1 MLLVGSASKSIDI
14 VFKRLVIYSMLALLN
29 AALVTDLVVIALSL
43 TVFKSKTLTQWYR
56 EFGIGAV
63 IADVLVLVLVVW
75 LAHFLYQGNVFITAC
90 IAVGLQLTHDLL
102 FAAFIQQYQGK
113 SPIFNV
119 FKEYAKEHG
128 ASILVA
134 DAMMV
139 LSTVL
144 LERIFSMSRYNEI
157 LSVFLVYLVPYF
169 VFSVR

>member
-1 MLLVGSASKSIDI
+1 
-14 VFKRLVIYSMLALLN
+14 MLALLN

-56 EFGIGAV
+56 QFGIGAV

-75 LAHFLYQGNVFITAC
+75 LAHFLYQGNLFVTAC

-102 FAAFIQQYQGK
+102 FAAFIQQYHGT

-119 FKEYAKEHG
+119 FKGYVKEHG

-134 DAMMV
+134 DAMMILSAVV
-139 LSTVL
+139 LEQV
-144 LERIFSMSRYNEI
+144 FSMSQYNEI
-157 LSVFLVYLVPYF
+157 LSVLFVYLVPYF
-169 VFSVR
+169 VFSV

>member
-1 MLLVGSASKSIDI
+1 
-14 VFKRLVIYSMLALLN
+14 MLALLN
-29 AALVTDLVVIALSL
+29 AALFTDLVVIALSL

-63 IADVLVLVLVVW
+63 IADVLILVLVVW
-75 LAHFLYQGNVFITAC
+75 LAHLYQGNVFVTTC
-90 IAVGLQLTHDLL
+90 IAVGIQLTHDLL
-102 FAAFIQQYQGK
+102 FGAFIQQYHGT

-128 ASILVA
+128 YNILAA
-134 DAMMV
+134 DAAMV

-144 LERIFSMSRYNEI
+144 LEQVFSMSQYNEI

-169 VFSVR
+169 VFSV